1 MSSVSQSQIVII
13 CLVHQ
18 QTCDFAVQIMLVVG
32 GQAPKAIRSLEIY
45 DFKSE
50 KWTHA
55 ADMPARRCRS
65 GLYVCLSVCNQ
76 LLLFALCRARFV
88 VDLEGSTSP
97 GQMVEPPTEKSE
109 IQVGV
114 CK

>member
-1 MSSVSQSQIVII
+1 VVKLRRQYDRWKYTTLSQRNGLTQLTCQHDAAAVVCMS
-13 CLVHQ
+13 
-18 QTCDFAVQIMLVVG
+18 
-32 GQAPKAIRSLEIY
+32 
-45 DFKSE
+45 
-50 KWTHA
+50 
-55 ADMPARRCRS
+55 
-65 GLYVCLSVCNQ
+65 VCLSVCNQ